1 MGDRLAAMD
10 GKRLT
15 SNALCEECCWAQQ
28 LQCIAALPNTD
39 LDLCRS
45 PTPSGRAPSD
55 FATLPTPVELAEAHL
70 QRFSRNLS
78 SIRVCGVQPNSRR
91 QADLETELVENVL
104 SDWYWV

>member
-10 GKRLT
+10 GNRLT

-55 FATLPTPVELAEAHL
+55 FATLPAPKSISGKRIFNGLAAI
-70 QRFSRNLS
+70 SRQLGLVGFNR
-78 SIRVCGVQPNSRR
+78 IPEDRR
-91 QADLETELVENVL
+91 TLKQN
-104 SDWYWV
+104 W